1 MKHPI
6 RNPFAR
12 DTGKSP
18 RAKRIADYPGLTA
31 TLDTTELLNLI
42 LLHLPGRDILRLQR
56 VSKRWFA
63 LITNSIDLQR
73 KLFLEPLDFRQAD
86 GAQRYQ
92 MLQSLAH
99 TIAHDDIAKRACDF
113 NGKTIKLRKW
123 RPEDVVFMNPHLTR
137 ERTLLGPWACRPA
150 EKVESWK
157 GMFLSQPP
165 CKKVIVWGVAKNG
178 GRTVFGQSRVTGAG
192 NPDERNAVVIVE
204 DGEGVTA
211 GVLVKAVRDK
221 YFWGMLEHIK
231 ADAVFEMELFF

>member
-137 ERTLLGPWACRPA
+137 EVHWMPIPRPTYA
-150 EKVESWK
+150 S
-157 GMFLSQPP
+157 
-165 CKKVIVWGVAKNG
+165 N
-178 GRTVFGQSRVTGAG
+178 
-192 NPDERNAVVIVE
+192 
-204 DGEGVTA
+204 
-211 GVLVKAVRDK
+211 
-221 YFWGMLEHIK
+221 
-231 ADAVFEMELFF
+231 